1 MMRSLVEKYQAG
13 MITDDHLMVESLHR
27 VDPENPGLVLGSLPD
42 TILRRML
49 QFTNE
54 SAGCRIVTNYGIL
67 PTQDQILAAK
77 DWIEKLFQRQ
87 NQAAHRG
94 KQPAER

>member
-27 VDPENPGLVLGSLPD
+27 VDPENPGLILGSLPD

-54 SAGCRIVTNYGIL
+54 SADCRMITNYGVL

-77 DWIEKLFQRQ
+77 DWIEKLVTVHHHESRLGQDRP
-87 NQAAHRG
+87 R
-94 KQPAER
+94 R